1 MNFSKELLEYTF
13 NKGWKKILKGW
24 EVHLY
29 AGRKRI
35 CTFGPFDFKPKT
47 LGAYVDGDLAA
58 IVKRSG
64 KVTTFKYKHI
74 KHKKFTM
81 VGPVTT
87 FEETPKGAGM
97 RFRSVN
103 LNEGAT
109 LTLCDT
115 EISFDNSRVFDYNP
129 YKAEGERV

>member
-47 LGAYVDGDLAA
+47 LGA
-58 IVKRSG
+58 
-64 KVTTFKYKHI
+64 
-74 KHKKFTM
+74 
-81 VGPVTT
+81 
-87 FEETPKGAGM
+87 GM